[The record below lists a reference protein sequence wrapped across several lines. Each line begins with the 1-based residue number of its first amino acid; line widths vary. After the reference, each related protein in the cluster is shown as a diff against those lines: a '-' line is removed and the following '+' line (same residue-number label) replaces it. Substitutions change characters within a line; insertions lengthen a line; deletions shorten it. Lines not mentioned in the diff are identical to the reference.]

1 MLSPEAL
8 LEDELGNALGISLKL
23 SIAYAPV
30 DPSSLSAGEQAR
42 RQALEGSPKL
52 SAWMRGRRALKRL
65 LGRLGEADD
74 TAAIEFPN
82 ARVSLTHSG
91 DAAVAVA
98 AKLSNLRGI
107 GVDLE
112 LGRGPGA
119 ASERLFLSESERRAI
134 AKLGPSARLRLW
146 TVKEALYKANLG
158 NSETWF
164 THYRVDDP
172 RCAAGAAFVGRGGG
186 RLEMRYAS
194 FELMRG
200 YLTVAIC
207 P

>member
-8 LEDELGNALGISLKL
+8 LENELGNALGVSVKV

-30 DPSSLSAGEQAR
+30 DPSSLSAGEQIR
-42 RQALEGSPKL
+42 RKALEGSPKL
-52 SAWMRGRRALKRL
+52 GAWMRGRTALKYL

-82 ARVSLTHSG
+82 VRVSLTHSG

-98 AKLSNLRGI
+98 ATNLRGI

-119 ASERLFLSESERRAI
+119 ATERLFLGEHERHVVAE
-134 AKLGPSARLRLW
+134 LGPRARLRLW

-164 THYRVDDP
+164 THYLVDDP
-172 RCAAGAAFVGRGGG
+172 RRDGGTAFIERAGG

-194 FELMRG
+194 IEQLGG
-200 YLTVAIC
+200 YLTVAVC

>member
-1 MLSPEAL
+1 VLSPEDL
-8 LEDELGNALGISLKL
+8 LENELGNALAVAMKV

-42 RQALEGSPKL
+42 RKALEGSPKL
-52 SAWMRGRRALKRL
+52 GAWMRGRRALKRL
-65 LGRLGEADD
+65 LGRLGEPDD
-74 TAAIEFPN
+74 TASIAFPN
-82 ARVSLTHSG
+82 RRFSLTHSG
-91 DAAVAVA
+91 DAAVAVGA
-98 AKLSNLRGI
+98 ALPSLRGI

-112 LGRGPGA
+112 LGRGPGE
-119 ASERLFLSESERRAI
+119 ASERLFLSESERRAV
-134 AKLGPSARLRLW
+134 ADLGPKARLRLW

-164 THYRVDDP
+164 THYVVDDP
-172 RCAAGAAFVGRGGG
+172 RGDRGAAFVGREGG

-194 FELMRG
+194 FELAGG

>member
-30 DPSSLSAGEQAR
+30 DPSSLSAGEEAR

-52 SAWMRGRRALKRL
+52 GAWMRGRRALKRL
-65 LGRLGEADD
+65 LGRLGEGDD

-91 DAAVAVA
+91 DAAVAVGA
-98 AKLSNLRGI
+98 PNLRGI

-119 ASERLFLSESERRAI
+119 AAERLFLGENERRVVA
-134 AKLGPSARLRLW
+134 ALGPRARLRLW
-146 TVKEALYKANLG
+146 TVKEALYKANLR

-164 THYRVDDP
+164 THYLVDDP
-172 RCAAGAAFVGRGGG
+172 RCGEGAAFVGRGGG

>member
-8 LEDELGNALGISLKL
+8 LEKELGNALGISLKV

-30 DPSSLSAGEQAR
+30 DPSSLSAGEEAR
-42 RQALEGSPKL
+42 RRALEGSPKL
-52 SAWMRGRRALKRL
+52 GAWMRGRRALKRL

-91 DAAVAVA
+91 DAAVAIA
-98 AKLSNLRGI
+98 ATLPNLRGI

-119 ASERLFLSESERRAI
+119 AAERLFLSESERRVVGE
-134 AKLGPSARLRLW
+134 LGPSARLRLW
-146 TVKEALYKANLG
+146 TVKEALYKANRR
-158 NSETWF
+158 NSATWF
-164 THYRVDDP
+164 THYLVDDP
-172 RCAAGAAFVGRGGG
+172 RCDEGTAFVGHEGG

-194 FELMRG
+194 FEQTGG
-200 YLTVAIC
+200 YLTVAVC